1 MNYGDQEHFRPHQG
15 LLDAYP
21 DQVLQLLEWA
31 LAHRDKLRLGSDGRS
46 QQLRNAAQ
54 TADLLRHHYVHD
66 AEYGRDAVAAV
77 HAIDPRTQR
86 CSDRAIR
93 DTEEATQH
101 RRTGRGHTTS

>member
-1 MNYGDQEHFRPHQG
+1 MGG
-15 LLDAYP
+15 LSSYVMRALG
-21 DQVLQLLEWA
+21 QV
-31 LAHRDKLRLGSDGRS
+31 GT
-46 QQLRNAAQ
+46 AQ